1 MKEECILEKVNTEFI
16 YTLIASGQWQC
27 AHYVLQFNDI
37 TLPYN
42 GYSNISE
49 YISPYERIR
58 KVPIVYFTLKY
69 LLASLAYRRRVKIV
83 RPTAMTAMSTKER
96 ISSRK
101 KERKQVRGESCSI
114 LYL

>member
-1 MKEECILEKVNTEFI
+1 MKEECILEEVNTEFI
-16 YTLIASGQWQC
+16 NTLITSGQWQC
-27 AHYVLQFNDI
+27 AHNILQLNGI
-37 TLPYN
+37 SLPNN
-42 GYSNISE
+42 GHSNISE
-49 YISPYERIR
+49 YVAPYECIG

-69 LLASLAYRRRVKIV
+69 LLASLTYRRRVKIV

-101 KERKQVRGESCSI
+101 KEKKQVRKKSCSI